1 MTHPCIRTCMLR
13 INILSK
19 TRPVTVYKCSSWYKE
34 VCCHVIP
41 AC

>member
-19 TRPVTVYKCSSWYKE
+19 ILPVTVYIAVAGTKVY
-34 VCCHVIP
+34 VLTYV
-41 AC
+41 